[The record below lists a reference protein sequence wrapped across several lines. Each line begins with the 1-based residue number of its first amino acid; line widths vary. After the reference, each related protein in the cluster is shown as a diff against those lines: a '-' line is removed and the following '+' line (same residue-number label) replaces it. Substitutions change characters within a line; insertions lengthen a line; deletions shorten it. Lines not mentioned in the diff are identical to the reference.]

1 MKSRRIVTS
10 RRRMFELIQQAIDK
24 QCWIKNSEGPEWY
37 TPDELYAIAKQS
49 LGFGINIDKDTYS
62 VAGSSPLLVVS

>member
-37 TPDELYAIAKQS
+37 TPDELYAIAKQY
-49 LGFGINIDKDTYS
+49 LIGK
-62 VAGSSPLLVVS
+62 A